1 MPPFQPPKLG
11 VGMIFSPALRPWL
24 ERRFEEATPFLD
36 VLEIEPQTLWF
47 ADDAFTG
54 PFHEFRAGIELFQA
68 LPGAKLVHSVSL
80 PLGGTRAPDPAQCAL
95 IRETATRLN
104 SPWVSEHLSVGGT
117 PHQAS
122 GFFLPPLQTEEGVR
136 IAARNIRAFASAV
149 GRPVA
154 VETGVAYLARK
165 AFEMPDGD
173 YVAEVVRAADCGIL
187 LDLHN
192 VYCNARNGR
201 LDFDDFLSRLPKDRV
216 WEMHLAGGM
225 EQKGV
230 WLDAHSGPIPPDLKA
245 MAREV
250 LAELPNLGALNFEIY
265 DSFVEQAG
273 EGVLDRTVEDLRLL
287 WQGAGRSVSDAR
299 PTALNQ
305 PAGPGPAA
313 DLWEKALTVAVWK
326 GDPAAQ
332 PHREDDA
339 AVALYAHL
347 ARSFRGSMLVRAM
360 PRALRYLIL
369 REQRAIEALLDRYFN
384 DVSPR
389 LYAPLEAA
397 AFSDWLGDDP
407 DRLLR
412 GLLDYDLGLLA
423 TLRDGKAQLVLF
435 PGDPAPVFEALADRR
450 LPTCPDGPDWELE
463 LLPDLPAM
471 VATE

>member
-47 ADDAFTG
+47 ADDAFAG
-54 PFHEFRAGIELFQA
+54 PFHEFAAGIELFRA

-95 IRETATRLN
+95 IRDTAARLN

-122 GFFLPPLQTEEGVR
+122 GFFLPPLQTAEGVE
-136 IAARNIRAFASAV
+136 IAARNVRAFAAAV

-201 LDFDDFLSRLPKDRV
+201 LDFDDFLSRLPKNRV
-216 WEMHLAGGM
+216 WEMHLAGGI
-225 EQKGV
+225 EQDGI
-230 WLDAHSGPIPPDLKA
+230 WLDAHSGPIPADLKA

-273 EGVLDRTVEDLRLL
+273 EGALDRTVDDLRLL
-287 WQGAGRSVSDAR
+287 WEGAGRSVSDAR
-299 PTALNQ
+299 PAALAH
-305 PAGPGPAA
+305 PIGSAPAA
-313 DLWEKALTVAVWK
+313 DLWERALTVAVWK

-332 PHREDDA
+332 PHREDDT
-339 AVALYAHL
+339 AVALYARL

-369 REQRAIEALLDRYFN
+369 REQRAVEALLDRYFN
-384 DVSPR
+384 DISPR

-397 AFSDWLGDDP
+397 AFSDWLRNDP

-423 TLRDGKAQLVLF
+423 TLRDGKAQLIRF

-450 LPTCPDGPDWELE
+450 LPASPDGPDWELE

-471 VATE
+471 VAAE

>member
-54 PFHEFRAGIELFQA
+54 PFHEFRAGIELFRA

-95 IRETATRLN
+95 IQETAARLN

-122 GFFLPPLQTEEGVR
+122 GFFLPPLQTEEGVM
-136 IAARNIRAFASAV
+136 IAAHNIRAFAAAV

-225 EQKGV
+225 EQEGF

-265 DSFVEQAG
+265 DSFVEQAV
-273 EGVLDRTVEDLRLL
+273 EGMLDRTVDDLRAL
-287 WQGAGRSVSDAR
+287 WEGAGRSVSDAR
-299 PTALNQ
+299 PAALSK
-305 PAGPGPAA
+305 PAGPAPAA

-326 GDPAAQ
+326 DDPAAQ
-332 PHREDDA
+332 PHRQDDP
-339 AVALYAHL
+339 AVALYARL

-369 REQRAIEALLDRYFN
+369 REQRAVEALLDRYFN

-397 AFSDWLGDDP
+397 AFSDWIRDDP

-423 TLRDGKAQLVLF
+423 TLRDGKAQLVRF

-450 LPTCPDGPDWELE
+450 LPTCPDGPHWELE

-471 VATE
+471 VAAE

>member
-47 ADDAFTG
+47 AEDAFTG
-54 PFHEFRAGIELFQA
+54 PFREFAAGVELFQA

-95 IRETATRLN
+95 IRETAVRLN

-122 GFFLPPLQTEEGVR
+122 GFFLPPLQTAEGVR
-136 IAARNIRAFASAV
+136 VAARNIRAFAAAV

-201 LDFDDFLSRLPKDRV
+201 LDFDDFLDRLPKDRV

-225 EQKGV
+225 EQDGV
-230 WLDAHSGPIPPDLKA
+230 WLDAHSGPIPADLKA
-245 MAREV
+245 VAREV

-265 DSFVEQAG
+265 DSFVEKAG
-273 EGVLDRTVEDLRLL
+273 EGVLDRTVEDLRTL
-287 WQGAGRSVSDAR
+287 WDGAGRSVSDAR
-299 PTALNQ
+299 PAAVI
-305 PAGPGPAA
+305 PRKGPAPA
-313 DLWEKALTVAVWK
+313 PGVWEAALTEAVWK
-326 GDPAAQ
+326 ADATAQ
-332 PHREDDA
+332 PHREDDT
-339 AVALYAHL
+339 AVALYARL
-347 ARSFRGSMLVRAM
+347 ARCFRGSMLVRAM

-369 REQRAIEALLDRYFN
+369 REGRAVEVLLDRYFT

-389 LYAPLEAA
+389 HYAPLEAL
-397 AFSDWLGDDP
+397 AFSDWLKGDP

-412 GLLDYDLGLLA
+412 GLLDCDLGLLA
-423 TLRDGKAQLVLF
+423 TLRDGRAHLVLF

-471 VATE
+471 AAE

>member
-11 VGMIFSPALRPWL
+11 VGMIFAPALRPWL
-24 ERRFEEATPFLD
+24 ERRFEAAAAPFLD

-47 ADDAFTG
+47 ADDAFNG
-54 PFHEFRAGIELFQA
+54 PFYEFAAGIELFRA

-80 PLGGTRAPDPAQCAL
+80 PLGGTRAPDPGQCAL
-95 IRETATRLN
+95 IRDTAARLN

-117 PHQAS
+117 PHQAA
-122 GFFLPPLQTEEGVR
+122 GFFLPPLQTAENVAV
-136 IAARNIRAFASAV
+136 AARNIRAFSAAV

-165 AFEMPDGD
+165 AFEMADGD

-201 LDFDDFLSRLPKDRV
+201 LDFDDFLACLPKDRV

-225 EQKGV
+225 EQDGV

-250 LAELPNLGALNFEIY
+250 LSELPNLGALNFEIY
-265 DSFVEQAG
+265 DSFIAQTG
-273 EGVLDRTVEDLRLL
+273 EGVLDQTVDDLRSL
-287 WQGAGRSVSDAR
+287 WSGAGRSVSDAR
-299 PTALNQ
+299 PAAFA
-305 PAGPGPAA
+305 PATGPAPSP
-313 DLWEKALTVAVWK
+313 DLWEAALTKAVWK
-326 GDPAAQ
+326 ADPAA
-332 PHREDDA
+332 HGHAEDHSA
-339 AVALYAHL
+339 IALYARL

-369 REQRAIEALLDRYFN
+369 REQRAVDTLFERYFTA
-384 DVSPR
+384 VSPR

-397 AFSDWLGDDP
+397 AFSDWLRDDP

-412 GLLDYDLGLLA
+412 GLLDYDLALLA
-423 TLRDGKAQLVLF
+423 TLRDGTAQLVRF

-450 LPTCPDGPDWELE
+450 LPVCPDGPDWELE

-471 VATE
+471 VAA

>member
-54 PFHEFRAGIELFQA
+54 PFHEFRAGIELFRA

-95 IRETATRLN
+95 IQETAARLN

-122 GFFLPPLQTEEGVR
+122 GFFLPPLQTEEGVM
-136 IAARNIRAFASAV
+136 IAAHNIRAFAAAV

-216 WEMHLAGGM
+216 WEIHLAGGM
-225 EQKGV
+225 EQEGF

-273 EGVLDRTVEDLRLL
+273 EGMLDRTVDDLHAL
-287 WQGAGRSVSDAR
+287 WEGAGRSVSDAR
-299 PTALNQ
+299 PAALSK
-305 PAGPGPAA
+305 PAGPAPAA

-326 GDPAAQ
+326 DDPSAQ
-332 PHREDDA
+332 PHREDDP
-339 AVALYAHL
+339 AVALYARL

-369 REQRAIEALLDRYFN
+369 REQRAVEALLDRYFN

-397 AFSDWLGDDP
+397 AFSDWIRDDP
-407 DRLLR
+407 DSLLR
-412 GLLDYDLGLLA
+412 GLLDYDLGLLT
-423 TLRDGKAQLVLF
+423 TLRDGKAQLVRF

-450 LPTCPDGPDWELE
+450 LPTCPDGPHWELE

-471 VATE
+471 VAAE

>member
-11 VGMIFSPALRPWL
+11 VGMIFSPALRLWL
-24 ERRFEEATPFLD
+24 ERRFEAATPFLD

-47 ADDAFTG
+47 ADDALTG
-54 PFHEFRAGIELFQA
+54 PFHEFAAGIELFQA

-95 IRETATRLN
+95 IRETAARLN

-122 GFFLPPLQTEEGVR
+122 GFFLPPLQTDEGVA
-136 IAARNIRAFASAV
+136 IAARNIRAFAAAV

-173 YVAEVVRAADCGIL
+173 YVAQVVRAADCGIL

-201 LDFDDFLSRLPKDRV
+201 LDFDDFLARLPKDRV

-225 EQKGV
+225 EQDGV

-250 LAELPNLGALNFEIY
+250 LSELPNLGALNFEIY
-265 DSFVEQAG
+265 DSFVAEAG
-273 EGVLDRTVEDLRLL
+273 EGVLDRTVDDLRAL
-287 WQGAGRSVSDAR
+287 WEGAGRSVSDAR
-299 PTALNQ
+299 PAALTL
-305 PAGPGPAA
+305 PIGPAPA
-313 DLWEKALTVAVWK
+313 AELWEKALTTAVWK
-326 GDPAAQ
+326 ADPTAQ
-332 PHREDDA
+332 PHREDDT
-339 AVALYAHL
+339 AVALYARL

-369 REQRAIEALLDRYFN
+369 REQRAVEALLDRYFN
-384 DVSPR
+384 DISPR

-397 AFSDWLGDDP
+397 AFSDWLRGDP

-412 GLLDYDLGLLA
+412 GLLDYDLGLLV
-423 TLRDGKAQLVLF
+423 TLRDGRAQVVLF

-450 LPTCPDGPDWELE
+450 LPLCPDCPDWELE

-471 VATE
+471 VAAE

>member
-1 MPPFQPPKLG
+1 MAPFQPPRLG

-24 ERRFEEATPFLD
+24 ERRFEEAAPFLD

-47 ADDAFTG
+47 ADDALTG
-54 PFHEFRAGIELFQA
+54 PFHEFAAGIELFQA

-80 PLGGTRAPDPAQCAL
+80 PLGGTRTPDPAQCAL
-95 IRETATRLN
+95 IRETAARLN
-104 SPWVSEHLSVGGT
+104 APWVSEHLSVGGT

-122 GFFLPPLQTEEGVR
+122 GFFLPPLQTDAGVR
-136 IAARNIRAFASAV
+136 IAARNIRAFAEAV

-201 LDFDDFLSRLPKDRV
+201 LDFEDFLSRLPKDRV

-225 EQKGV
+225 EQDGV
-230 WLDAHSGPIPPDLKA
+230 WLDAHSGPIPSDLKA

-273 EGVLDRTVEDLRLL
+273 AQVLDRTVEDLRSL
-287 WQGAGRSVSDAR
+287 WEAAGRSVSDA
-299 PTALNQ
+299 P
-305 PAGPGPAA
+305 PAA
-313 DLWEKALTVAVWK
+313 LRPPEGSPPAPEAWEAALTKAVWQA
-326 GDPAAQ
+326 DPAAQ
-332 PHREDDA
+332 PHREDDP
-339 AVALYAHL
+339 AVALYARL

-369 REQRAIEALLDRYFN
+369 REQRAVETLLDRYFTA
-384 DVSPR
+384 VAPR

-397 AFSDWLGDDP
+397 AFSDWLRDDP
-407 DRLLR
+407 DLLLR
-412 GLLDYDLGLLA
+412 GLLDYDLGLLG
-423 TLRDGKAQLVLF
+423 TLRDGKAQVIRF

-450 LPTCPDGPDWELE
+450 LPDCPEGPDWELE

-471 VATE
+471 VAAE

>member
-24 ERRFEEATPFLD
+24 ERRFSEDATALD

-54 PFHEFRAGIELFQA
+54 PFHEFAAGIDLFRA
-68 LPGAKLVHSVSL
+68 LPGTKLVHSVSL

-95 IRETATRLN
+95 IRETAARLN
-104 SPWVSEHLSVGGT
+104 APWVSEHLSVGGT
-117 PHQAS
+117 PHQAA
-122 GFFLPPLQTEEGVR
+122 GFFLPPLQTAEGVE
-136 IAARNIRAFASAV
+136 IAARNIRAFAAAV

-165 AFEMPDGD
+165 AFEMADGD

-225 EQKGV
+225 EQDGV
-230 WLDAHSGPIPPDLKA
+230 WLDAHSGPIPADLKA
-245 MAREV
+245 IAREV
-250 LAELPNLGALNFEIY
+250 LADLPNLGALNFEIY
-265 DSFVEQAG
+265 DSFVEQTG
-273 EGVLDRTVEDLRLL
+273 EGVLDRTVEDLRRL
-287 WQGAGRSVSDAR
+287 WADAGRSVSDAR
-299 PTALNQ
+299 PAALA
-305 PAGPGPAA
+305 PALGPGPTPA
-313 DLWEKALTVAVWK
+313 LWEEALTVAVWK
-326 GDPAAQ
+326 ADPTAH
-332 PHREDDA
+332 PHPEDDG
-339 AVALYAHL
+339 AVALYARL

-369 REQRAIEALLDRYFN
+369 REQRQVEVLLDRYFN
-384 DVSPR
+384 DISPR

-397 AFSDWLGDDP
+397 AFRDWLRDDP

-412 GLLDYDLGLLA
+412 GLLDYDLGLLV
-423 TLRDGKAQLVLF
+423 TLRDGIAQVILF

-450 LPTCPDGPDWELE
+450 LPTCPEGPEWELE

-471 VATE
+471 VATK